1 MIIESISIRHFGMLH
16 DCELRMGKG
25 LNVIEGS
32 NESGKSTL
40 AAFIRF
46 MLYGFTDTDDRDRL
60 PGEPDER
67 HRRISWQSGTAEGS
81 MVVFANGK
89 HYRIER
95 YSALNTIAGQEVST
109 DRGSIMD
116 LETGAVV
123 SRKSAGEYFF
133 AISPEVFCNTAY
145 IGQLADI

>member
-109 DRGSIMD
+109 DR
-116 LETGAVV
+116 AV
-123 SRKSAGEYFF
+123 SLASP
-133 AISPEVFCNTAY
+133 AISRPSAVRQRALHTA
-145 IGQLADI
+145 GAGRWT